1 MTNSPSAPLEFTPAV
16 EVIEPDEAKVQAEL
30 TETLLTISRTTLKDE
45 HEALRSVHAKS
56 HGLLKASVTV
66 PQGLPAVLAQG
77 LFAKPGR
84 HGALIRFST
93 SPGDLLPDSVSTPR
107 GVAIRVLD
115 VEGPML
121 PGAQPGVQDFLLVT
135 GKAFG
140 APTAAAFLKNLKM
153 LAGTTDKAEG
163 AKVALSAAFRG
174 LESVVEAVGGESA
187 TLKQLGGYPATQILG
202 ESFFSQAPIRFGD
215 YIAKIALVPVSPELT
230 ALTDQPLDLDEHY
243 DALRQSVRSF
253 FAGHG
258 GRWEIRAQLCTG
270 LEEMPVEDASVPWPE
285 DKSPYITVAVLEAP
299 MQESYSDD
307 AVAAID
313 KGTAFSPWNG
323 LAAHQPLGGVNRARR
338 VPYQESARFRLG
350 QNGCPF
356 HMNAA

>member
-115 VEGPML
+115 VEGADAARRAAGGAGL
-121 PGAQPGVQDFLLVT
+121 PAGYRQGVRRADRGCF
-135 GKAFG
+135 
-140 APTAAAFLKNLKM
+140 PEEPEN
-153 LAGTTDKAEG
+153 AGRHHRQG
-163 AKVALSAAFRG
+163 RRRQG
-174 LESVVEAVGGESA
+174 GAVGRVSRHWKA
-187 TLKQLGGYPATQILG
+187 WSRPWAAK
-202 ESFFSQAPIRFGD
+202 AP
-215 YIAKIALVPVSPELT
+215 P
-230 ALTDQPLDLDEHY
+230 
-243 DALRQSVRSF
+243 
-253 FAGHG
+253 
-258 GRWEIRAQLCTG
+258 
-270 LEEMPVEDASVPWPE
+270 
-285 DKSPYITVAVLEAP
+285 
-299 MQESYSDD
+299 
-307 AVAAID
+307 
-313 KGTAFSPWNG
+313 
-323 LAAHQPLGGVNRARR
+323 
-338 VPYQESARFRLG
+338 
-350 QNGCPF
+350 
-356 HMNAA
+356 